1 MVDMVASGMA
11 ASENAARV
19 YGNGEER
26 FSSKAPAGKNSVG
39 KSDGAG
45 NTAEKAG
52 TSFHKYIE
60 NAIQKE
66 TRAFTEGKDVV
77 MACPPLYRTN
87 YQVDMNK
94 PREEMSLDEYKQ
106 YICNTISSLSV
117 SDSKRMCGNGVLI
130 FKEEALENMKNDS
143 AYEQEVIRML
153 GENFSKQLSDYEP
166 YVEYQVIGK
175 TKEECYGAS
184 IPLKS
189 YGWMMGVQSGL
200 ASRLLLGSGSTL
212 SGYGLGSSGLLT
224 SNLSGYGLGSSGLLT
239 SNLSGYG
246 LGSSGLL
253 TSNLSGTGLI
263 SSGLLGGNLSGL
275 GLLASGLSGY
285 GLLSSG
291 LSSQGMQTLGVNR
304 ASMVN
309 AYKNTLKN
317 KNNGGSIRLSERR

>member
-1 MVDMVASGMA
+1 M
-11 ASENAARV
+11 
-19 YGNGEER
+19 
-26 FSSKAPAGKNSVG
+26 
-39 KSDGAG
+39 
-45 NTAEKAG
+45 EKAG

-239 SNLSGYG
+239 SNLSG
-246 LGSSGLL
+246 
-253 TSNLSGTGLI
+253 TGLI

>member
-45 NTAEKAG
+45 NTVEKAG

-66 TRAFTEGKDVV
+66 TRAFTEGRDVV

-239 SNLSGYG
+239 SNLSGM
-246 LGSSGLL
+246 
-253 TSNLSGTGLI
+253 GLI

-309 AYKNTLKN
+309 AYKNTVKN

>member
-1 MVDMVASGMA
+1 MVDMVASWMA

-117 SDSKRMCGNGVLI
+117 SDSKRVCGNGVLI

-239 SNLSGYG
+239 SNLSG
-246 LGSSGLL
+246 
-253 TSNLSGTGLI
+253 TGLI

>member
-200 ASRLLLGSGSTL
+200 ASRLLLGSA
-212 SGYGLGSSGLLT
+212 

>member
-1 MVDMVASGMA
+1 
-11 ASENAARV
+11 
-19 YGNGEER
+19 
-26 FSSKAPAGKNSVG
+26 
-39 KSDGAG
+39 
-45 NTAEKAG
+45 
-52 TSFHKYIE
+52 
-60 NAIQKE
+60 
-66 TRAFTEGKDVV
+66 

-130 FKEEALENMKNDS
+130 FKEEALESMKNDP

-200 ASRLLLGSGSTL
+200 ASRLLPGSGSML
-212 SGYGLGSSGLLT
+212 SGLLSSNLSAYGLGSSGLLT
-224 SNLSGYGLGSSGLLT
+224 SNLSGM
-239 SNLSGYG
+239 
-246 LGSSGLL
+246 
-253 TSNLSGTGLI
+253 GLI
-263 SSGLLGGNLSGL
+263 SSGLLGGNFSGL
-275 GLLASGLSGY
+275 GLLSSGLSGY

-291 LSSQGMQTLGVNR
+291 LSSQGLQTFGANR
-304 ASMVN
+304 TGMVN

-317 KNNGGSIRLSERR
+317 KNNGGSMRLSERR

>member
-45 NTAEKAG
+45 NTVEKAG

-66 TRAFTEGKDVV
+66 TRAFTEGRDVV

-200 ASRLLLGSGSTL
+200 ASRLLPGYGSTL
-212 SGYGLGSSGLLT
+212 SGLLSSNLSAYGLGASGLLT
-224 SNLSGYGLGSSGLLT
+224 SNLSGM
-239 SNLSGYG
+239 
-246 LGSSGLL
+246 
-253 TSNLSGTGLI
+253 GLI

>member
-26 FSSKAPAGKNSVG
+26 FSSKATAGKNSVG

-45 NTAEKAG
+45 NTVEKAG

-66 TRAFTEGKDVV
+66 TRVFTEGKDVV

-117 SDSKRMCGNGVLI
+117 SDSKKMCGNGVLI
-130 FKEEALENMKNDS
+130 FKEEALESMKNDP

-200 ASRLLLGSGSTL
+200 ASRLLPEPGSTL
-212 SGYGLGSSGLLT
+212 SGLLSSNLSAYGLGSSGLLT
-224 SNLSGYGLGSSGLLT
+224 SNLSGM
-239 SNLSGYG
+239 
-246 LGSSGLL
+246 
-253 TSNLSGTGLI
+253 GLI
-263 SSGLLGGNLSGL
+263 SSGLLGGNFSGL
-275 GLLASGLSGY
+275 GLLSSGLSGY

-291 LSSQGMQTLGVNR
+291 LSSQGLQTFGANR
-304 ASMVN
+304 TGMVN

-317 KNNGGSIRLSERR
+317 KNNGGSMRLSERR

>member
-26 FSSKAPAGKNSVG
+26 FSSKATVGKNSVG

-45 NTAEKAG
+45 NTVEKAG
-52 TSFHKYIE
+52 TSFHKSIE

-66 TRAFTEGKDVV
+66 TRVFTEGKDVV

-130 FKEEALENMKNDS
+130 FKEEALESMKNDP

-200 ASRLLLGSGSTL
+200 ASRLLPGSGSML
-212 SGYGLGSSGLLT
+212 SGLLSSNLSAYGLGSSGLLT
-224 SNLSGYGLGSSGLLT
+224 SNLSGM
-239 SNLSGYG
+239 
-246 LGSSGLL
+246 
-253 TSNLSGTGLI
+253 GLI
-263 SSGLLGGNLSGL
+263 SSGLLGGNFSGL
-275 GLLASGLSGY
+275 GLLSSGLSGY

-291 LSSQGMQTLGVNR
+291 LSSQGLQTFGANR
-304 ASMVN
+304 TGMVN

-317 KNNGGSIRLSERR
+317 KNNGGSMRLSERR

>member
-45 NTAEKAG
+45 NTVEKAG

-239 SNLSGYG
+239 SNLSG
-246 LGSSGLL
+246 
-253 TSNLSGTGLI
+253 TGLI

-317 KNNGGSIRLSERR
+317 KTNGGSIRLSERR

>member
-224 SNLSGYGLGSSGLLT
+224 SK
-239 SNLSGYG
+239 LSGYG

>member
-19 YGNGEER
+19 YGNGEEC
-26 FSSKAPAGKNSVG
+26 FSSKATAGKNSVG

-45 NTAEKAG
+45 NTVEKAG

-66 TRAFTEGKDVV
+66 TRVFTEGKDVV

-130 FKEEALENMKNDS
+130 FKEEALESMKNDP

-200 ASRLLLGSGSTL
+200 ASRLLPEPGSTL
-212 SGYGLGSSGLLT
+212 SGLLSSNLSAYGLGSSGLLT
-224 SNLSGYGLGSSGLLT
+224 SNLSGM
-239 SNLSGYG
+239 
-246 LGSSGLL
+246 
-253 TSNLSGTGLI
+253 GLI
-263 SSGLLGGNLSGL
+263 SSGLLGGNFSGL
-275 GLLASGLSGY
+275 GLLSSGLSGY

-291 LSSQGMQTLGVNR
+291 LSSQGLQTFGANR
-304 ASMVN
+304 TGMVN

-317 KNNGGSIRLSERR
+317 KNNGGSMRLSERR

>member
-26 FSSKAPAGKNSVG
+26 FSSKATVGKNRVG

-45 NTAEKAG
+45 NTVEKAG
-52 TSFHKYIE
+52 TSFHKSIE

-66 TRAFTEGKDVV
+66 TRVFTEGKDVV

-130 FKEEALENMKNDS
+130 FKEEALESMKNDP

-200 ASRLLLGSGSTL
+200 ASRLLPGSGSML
-212 SGYGLGSSGLLT
+212 SGLLSSNLSAYGLGSSGLLT
-224 SNLSGYGLGSSGLLT
+224 SNLSGM
-239 SNLSGYG
+239 
-246 LGSSGLL
+246 
-253 TSNLSGTGLI
+253 GLI
-263 SSGLLGGNLSGL
+263 SSGLLGGNFSGL
-275 GLLASGLSGY
+275 GLLSSGLSGY

-291 LSSQGMQTLGVNR
+291 LSSQGLQTFGANR
-304 ASMVN
+304 TGMVN

-317 KNNGGSIRLSERR
+317 KNNGGSMRLSERR

>member
-130 FKEEALENMKNDS
+130 FKEEAVENMKNDS

-239 SNLSGYG
+239 SNLSG
-246 LGSSGLL
+246 
-253 TSNLSGTGLI
+253 TGLI

>member
-1 MVDMVASGMA
+1 MVDMVDSGMA
-11 ASENAARV
+11 ASENAERV

-52 TSFHKYIE
+52 TSFHQYIE

-239 SNLSGYG
+239 SNLSG
-246 LGSSGLL
+246 
-253 TSNLSGTGLI
+253 TGLI

>member
-45 NTAEKAG
+45 NTVEKAG

-117 SDSKRMCGNGVLI
+117 SDSKRVCGNGVLI

-212 SGYGLGSSGLLT
+212 SGYGLVRSTDFESIRVWAGIVRSADFESIRVWAGIVRSADFKLIRNGPDIVRFAGRKPFRPGTSGLRAIRVRTVILR
-224 SNLSGYGLGSSGLLT
+224 SVFPRNADSWCKSGEHGEC
-239 SNLSGYG
+239 
-246 LGSSGLL
+246 
-253 TSNLSGTGLI
+253 
-263 SSGLLGGNLSGL
+263 
-275 GLLASGLSGY
+275 
-285 GLLSSG
+285 
-291 LSSQGMQTLGVNR
+291 V
-304 ASMVN
+304 
-309 AYKNTLKN
+309 
-317 KNNGGSIRLSERR
+317 

>member
-39 KSDGAG
+39 KSDG

-239 SNLSGYG
+239 SNLSG
-246 LGSSGLL
+246 
-253 TSNLSGTGLI
+253 TGLI

>member
-26 FSSKAPAGKNSVG
+26 FSSKATAGKNSVG

-45 NTAEKAG
+45 NTVEKAG

-66 TRAFTEGKDVV
+66 TRVFTEGKDVV

-130 FKEEALENMKNDS
+130 FKEEALESMKNDP

-200 ASRLLLGSGSTL
+200 ASRLLPGPGSTL
-212 SGYGLGSSGLLT
+212 SGLLSSNLSAYGLGSSGLLT
-224 SNLSGYGLGSSGLLT
+224 SNLSGM
-239 SNLSGYG
+239 
-246 LGSSGLL
+246 
-253 TSNLSGTGLI
+253 GLI
-263 SSGLLGGNLSGL
+263 SSGLLGGNFSGL
-275 GLLASGLSGY
+275 GLLSSGLSGY

-291 LSSQGMQTLGVNR
+291 LSSQGLQTFGANR
-304 ASMVN
+304 AGMVN

-317 KNNGGSIRLSERR
+317 KNNGGSMRLSERK

>member
-45 NTAEKAG
+45 NTVEKAG

-66 TRAFTEGKDVV
+66 TRAFTEGRDVV

-212 SGYGLGSSGLLT
+212 SGYGRGSSGLLT

-239 SNLSGYG
+239 SNLSGM
-246 LGSSGLL
+246 
-253 TSNLSGTGLI
+253 GLI

>member
-26 FSSKAPAGKNSVG
+26 FSSKATAGKNSVG

-45 NTAEKAG
+45 NTVEKAG
-52 TSFHKYIE
+52 TSFHKSIE

-66 TRAFTEGKDVV
+66 TRVFTEGKDVV

-130 FKEEALENMKNDS
+130 FKEEALESMKNDP

-200 ASRLLLGSGSTL
+200 ASRLLPGSGSML
-212 SGYGLGSSGLLT
+212 SGLLSSNLSAYGLGSSGLLT
-224 SNLSGYGLGSSGLLT
+224 SNLSGM
-239 SNLSGYG
+239 
-246 LGSSGLL
+246 
-253 TSNLSGTGLI
+253 GLI
-263 SSGLLGGNLSGL
+263 SSGLLGGNFSGL
-275 GLLASGLSGY
+275 GLLSSGLSGY

-291 LSSQGMQTLGVNR
+291 LSSQGLQTFGANR
-304 ASMVN
+304 TGMVN

-317 KNNGGSIRLSERR
+317 KNNGGSMRLSERR

>member
-45 NTAEKAG
+45 NTVEKAG

-200 ASRLLLGSGSTL
+200 ASRLLPGYGSTL
-212 SGYGLGSSGLLT
+212 SGLLSSNLSAYGLGASGLLT
-224 SNLSGYGLGSSGLLT
+224 SNLSGM
-239 SNLSGYG
+239 
-246 LGSSGLL
+246 
-253 TSNLSGTGLI
+253 GLI

>member
-52 TSFHKYIE
+52 TSFHKYIG

-239 SNLSGYG
+239 SNLSG
-246 LGSSGLL
+246 
-253 TSNLSGTGLI
+253 TGLI

>member
-45 NTAEKAG
+45 NTVEKAG

-66 TRAFTEGKDVV
+66 TRAFTEGRDVV

-130 FKEEALENMKNDS
+130 FKEEALENMKSDS

-189 YGWMMGVQSGL
+189 YG
-200 ASRLLLGSGSTL
+200 R
-212 SGYGLGSSGLLT
+212 
-224 SNLSGYGLGSSGLLT
+224 
-239 SNLSGYG
+239 
-246 LGSSGLL
+246 
-253 TSNLSGTGLI
+253 
-263 SSGLLGGNLSGL
+263 
-275 GLLASGLSGY
+275 
-285 GLLSSG
+285 
-291 LSSQGMQTLGVNR
+291 
-304 ASMVN
+304 
-309 AYKNTLKN
+309 
-317 KNNGGSIRLSERR
+317 

>member
-19 YGNGEER
+19 YANGEER
-26 FSSKAPAGKNSVG
+26 FSSKATAGKNSVG

-45 NTAEKAG
+45 NTVEKAG

-66 TRAFTEGKDVV
+66 TRVFTEGKDVV

-130 FKEEALENMKNDS
+130 FKEEALESMKNDP

-200 ASRLLLGSGSTL
+200 ASRLLPGSGSTL
-212 SGYGLGSSGLLT
+212 SGLLSSNLSAYGLGSSGLLT
-224 SNLSGYGLGSSGLLT
+224 SNLSGMD
-239 SNLSGYG
+239 
-246 LGSSGLL
+246 
-253 TSNLSGTGLI
+253 LI
-263 SSGLLGGNLSGL
+263 SSGLLGGNFSGL
-275 GLLASGLSGY
+275 GLLSSGLSGY

-291 LSSQGMQTLGVNR
+291 LSSQGLQTFGANR
-304 ASMVN
+304 TGMVN

-317 KNNGGSIRLSERR
+317 KNNGGSMRLSERR

>member
-77 MACPPLYRTN
+77 MTCPPLYRTN

-239 SNLSGYG
+239 SNLSG
-246 LGSSGLL
+246 
-253 TSNLSGTGLI
+253 TGLI

>member
-26 FSSKAPAGKNSVG
+26 FFSKATAGKNSVG

-45 NTAEKAG
+45 NTVEKAG

-66 TRAFTEGKDVV
+66 TRVFTEGKDVV

-130 FKEEALENMKNDS
+130 FKEEALESMKNDP

-200 ASRLLLGSGSTL
+200 ASRLLPGPGSTL
-212 SGYGLGSSGLLT
+212 SGLLSSNLSAYGLGSSGLLT
-224 SNLSGYGLGSSGLLT
+224 SNLSGM
-239 SNLSGYG
+239 
-246 LGSSGLL
+246 
-253 TSNLSGTGLI
+253 GLI
-263 SSGLLGGNLSGL
+263 SSGLLGGNFSGL
-275 GLLASGLSGY
+275 GLLSSGLSGY

-291 LSSQGMQTLGVNR
+291 LSSQGLQTFGANR
-304 ASMVN
+304 TGMVN

-317 KNNGGSIRLSERR
+317 KNNGGSMRLSERR